1 MKYLAA
7 TDGSEHSKL
16 AVEYAVK
23 DAVLREIPVEIIHV
37 LKPRAEIVDGEIVLP
52 GDTKA
57 VTQGTEIVEDV
68 AEVATQLL
76 DEYDT
81 DIEITTTLQTGYPPD
96 VIVTQVEET
105 EATRLYLGHRND
117 AKQTVGS
124 VAKTVLDKV
133 DIPVMIVRD

>member
-117 AKQTVGS
+117 AKPNCRKRCQNST
-124 VAKTVLDKV
+124 
-133 DIPVMIVRD
+133 R